1 MSDSP
6 LLPFAFKFGLGV
18 VFLMVIHSLLLFIFD
33 VQDVTWLQY
42 ISYVIVIAGLIGA
55 IKAYRDDQHGGS
67 ISYGQ
72 AVGAGTMISLVFS
85 VFFGIYTYIFVK
97 FIDPAVVDKIMER
110 TEEAMIQ
117 QGQSDEAIETALRW
131 TKAMTTPF
139 MMAMW
144 SIITY
149 FVVGFIVSLIA
160 SAFLK
165 KKKQTGYST

>member
-67 ISYGQ
+67 IS
-72 AVGAGTMISLVFS
+72 
-85 VFFGIYTYIFVK
+85 
-97 FIDPAVVDKIMER
+97 
-110 TEEAMIQ
+110 
-117 QGQSDEAIETALRW
+117 
-131 TKAMTTPF
+131 
-139 MMAMW
+139 
-144 SIITY
+144 
-149 FVVGFIVSLIA
+149 
-160 SAFLK
+160 
-165 KKKQTGYST
+165 

>member
-1 MSDSP
+1 
-6 LLPFAFKFGLGV
+6 
-18 VFLMVIHSLLLFIFD
+18 
-33 VQDVTWLQY
+33 
-42 ISYVIVIAGLIGA
+42 
-55 IKAYRDDQHGGS
+55 
-67 ISYGQ
+67 
-72 AVGAGTMISLVFS
+72 MISLVFS